1 MNTLGLLLF
10 AFVNELIG
18 IVIGME
24 LWEKLDEYAEIELQE
39 GSDKL

>member
-1 MNTLGLLLF
+1 MNILGLLLF

-24 LWEKLDEYAEIELQE
+24 LWEKLDEYAENE
-39 GSDKL
+39 DKE

>member
-1 MNTLGLLLF
+1 MNILGLILL

-24 LWEKLDEYAEIELQE
+24 LWEILDEYAEIEPQE
-39 GSDKL
+39 GSDKE